1 MAYCIYNGYV
11 LESVIPRDVGMY
23 IRGFL
28 PCPYEAVRTDT
39 LKLRQHVMDIALE
52 TWVTAERILDSER
65 TLGWEHIWDEDRLG
79 ETQECAHFL
88 FQKCV
93 EGFTLEG
100 LLGQAAGRRHSLVN
114 ILFPLR
120 YSWFRHELMEEL
132 TKIFETLRM
141 VGWVR
146 QGDLV
151 LRHRRCH
158 EVLFRN
164 ISREL
169 LLEWGLPT

>member
-1 MAYCIYNGYV
+1 MAYNIYNGYV
-11 LESVIPRDVGMY
+11 LESVVPRDVGMY

-28 PCPYEAVRTDT
+28 DCPYEEVRTDT

-65 TLGWEHIWDEDRLG
+65 TDHWEHIWDQDRLG

-100 LLGQAAGRRHSLVN
+100 LLVQAAGRRHSLAN
-114 ILFPLR
+114 TLFPLR

-141 VGWVR
+141 VGWMR
-146 QGDLV
+146 QDGL
-151 LRHRRCH
+151 LLKPRECYKS
-158 EVLFRN
+158 LYTT
-164 ISREL
+164 ISRDL
-169 LLEWGLPT
+169 LAKWE